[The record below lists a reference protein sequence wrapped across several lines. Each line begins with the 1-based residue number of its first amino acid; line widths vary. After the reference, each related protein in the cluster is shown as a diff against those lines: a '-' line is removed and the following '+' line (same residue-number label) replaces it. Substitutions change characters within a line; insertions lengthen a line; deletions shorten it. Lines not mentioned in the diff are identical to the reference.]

1 MNIRSMPTRYCAIAM
16 DVVADL
22 EGGYVRAHIRT
33 DTGKNIT
40 LICEGSRIPAIQSR
54 IESLQHAF
62 PGLAARTPAAS
73 IAALHHTGPGLLQ
86 PAIAGSLPPLVPAAA

>member
-1 MNIRSMPTRYCAIAM
+1 MPTRYCAIAM

-22 EGGYVRAHIRT
+22 DGGYVRAHIRT

-40 LICEGSRIPAIQSR
+40 LICEGGRIPAIQSR

-62 PGLAARTPAAS
+62 PGLIARTRAATV
-73 IAALHHTGPGLLQ
+73 AALHDAGSGLLE
-86 PAIAGSLPPLVPAAA
+86 PTIASLPPLAPAAA